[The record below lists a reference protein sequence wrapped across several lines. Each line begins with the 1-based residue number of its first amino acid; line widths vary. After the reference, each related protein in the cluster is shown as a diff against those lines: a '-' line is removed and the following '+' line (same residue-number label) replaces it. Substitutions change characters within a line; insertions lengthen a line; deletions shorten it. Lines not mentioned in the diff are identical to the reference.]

1 MFAEYSEESRSWK
14 KVNNLKKETILT
26 IVVCVLVVVS
36 AIGIP
41 LGYFVGQGEREV
53 VASNC
58 GDVVCPEL
66 PAIPECPQ
74 CPDCPEC
81 PNVNGTVPQINIT
94 ITNPPDYGE
103 DCTEYPTNYLIFI
116 DDSNRTGNTTQLA
129 FHIWFY
135 NNGLQMF
142 ERSPNF
148 DNWTYAIEWVKDQGI
163 DTFTGCQQLF
173 LFVWL
178 LEWAYVMETGKNIGS
193 P

>member
-1 MFAEYSEESRSWK
+1 M
-14 KVNNLKKETILT
+14 KKETILT

-36 AIGIP
+36 AVVGP
-41 LGYFVGQGEREV
+41 LGYFVGKGEREI

-66 PAIPECPQ
+66 PEIPK

-94 ITNPPDYGE
+94 ITNPSDYGE
-103 DCTEYPTNYLIFI
+103 DCNEFPTNYLVFI

-129 FHIWFY
+129 FHIWY
-135 NNGLQMF
+135 YDNAIKTF
-142 ERSPNF
+142 ERSPTF
-148 DNWTYAIEWVKDQGI
+148 DNWTHAVEWVKAIGESSLTQ
-163 DTFTGCQQLF
+163 CQRVF
-173 LFVWL
+173 LLVWL
-178 LEWAYVMETGKNIGS
+178 IAWAYIMETGVDIGG